1 MIFFEDLSKQEIEK
15 IKNKEEIK
23 EFSKNLKKTT
33 ESDEREIRYETNK
46 LLLDLSM
53 RKRTK
58 IDEIKTAETE
68 LKISKS
74 VADTI
79 KKIVLRKNFIT
90 EELV

>member
-23 EFSKNLKKTT
+23 EFSKNLKKAT

>member
-1 MIFFEDLSKQEIEK
+1 
-15 IKNKEEIK
+15 
-23 EFSKNLKKTT
+23 
-33 ESDEREIRYETNK
+33 
-46 LLLDLSM
+46 M